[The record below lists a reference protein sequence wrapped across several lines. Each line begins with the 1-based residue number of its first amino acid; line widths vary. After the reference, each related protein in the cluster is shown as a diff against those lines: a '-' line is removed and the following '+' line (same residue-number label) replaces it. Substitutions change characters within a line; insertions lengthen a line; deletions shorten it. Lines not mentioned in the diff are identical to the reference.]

1 MIKQQLCR
9 KSAAGFETLA
19 ISNALRE
26 SGWMPFLEQP
36 SPYEDASGENAYFQ
50 YPLGTGLVIGR
61 SVKASD
67 GAYLIRRLVI
77 DETADLDALRL
88 ARPLSAALLSAA
100 PDEAGNT
107 ALPTLSP
114 AALFDAS
121 LPGEGFRLIDSLFD
135 EGLLARFIKALLA
148 AASDKRLSVHAVVNQ
163 PPETV
168 SAQARLMMETF
179 MRCLPLRD
187 GLRLSWHTLIEDGL
201 PSAPYSV
208 FFSPPCPDHGCIR
221 FDLSRGTVIWPD
233 EPPTDEKSLTLAR
246 ALLAHDLNWADRADE
261 SGAGALRSSPALH
274 MDTPPFERG
283 MSLAQYVQ
291 DWADALDI
299 RRGILNE
306 DAFKTLAQGEWPH
319 LINSV
324 INAADLLPRRDF
336 IFQLN
341 DCLSALSHGRG
352 AELGMTGEH
361 LCDLAA
367 ILIDSIDWD
376 EADLNDPQAVRLLR
390 SATEYAALLD
400 AERCPESRLAAC
412 RAVHALLTA
421 PAAHLSD
428 VIDGLLELNE
438 NNPALLAQLQACA
451 RRAVTERCQRAQS
464 GSDEFALIDESFVAL
479 AIAGYVRF
487 SRGIP
492 DLRALDKLRNLI
504 ERSGGAR
511 EVRRFNVRLDR
522 MRKRM
527 STFRSADLARKREL
541 RVMLLISL
549 LLFLVIAGVVV
560 VYFLFLKK

>member
-9 KSAAGFETLA
+9 KSATGFQTLA
-19 ISNALRE
+19 VSSALRE
-26 SGWMPFLEQP
+26 SAWMSLLEQP
-36 SPYEDASGENAYFQ
+36 SPYEDAPGENAYFQ

-61 SVKASD
+61 SVRTGD

-77 DETADLDALRL
+77 DENADLDALRL
-88 ARPLSAALLSAA
+88 ARPLSAALLSAQ
-100 PDEAGNT
+100 PDTDGAT

-148 AASDKRLSVHAVVNQ
+148 AASDKRLSVHAVINQ
-163 PPETV
+163 PPDTV

-187 GLRLSWHTLIEDGL
+187 GLRLSWHTLIEDGV

-208 FFSPPCPDHGCIR
+208 FFSPPCADHGCIR

-233 EPPTDEKSLTLAR
+233 EPPADDKSLTLAR

-291 DWADALDI
+291 DWADALDV
-299 RRGILNE
+299 RRAILNE
-306 DAFKTLAQGEWPH
+306 DAFKTLARGEWPH

-336 IFQLN
+336 TLQLN

-367 ILIDSIDWD
+367 ILVDSIDWD
-376 EADLNDPQAVRLLR
+376 EADLNDPQTVRLLR

-400 AERCPESRLAAC
+400 AERCPEGRLAAC
-412 RAVHALLTA
+412 RAPERHDRRSARTERKQPRSAFAAASLR
-421 PAAHLSD
+421 PARRNRTLPKSAERIGRICADRRILRRAGHH
-428 VIDGLLELNE
+428 GLC
-438 NNPALLAQLQACA
+438 ALLARRSRSARAGQTARPDRAQR
-451 RRAVTERCQRAQS
+451 RRAGGSPLQRPAGSHAQAH
-464 GSDEFALIDESFVAL
+464 EHV
-479 AIAGYVRF
+479 
-487 SRGIP
+487 P
-492 DLRALDKLRNLI
+492 LR
-504 ERSGGAR
+504 RSGA
-511 EVRRFNVRLDR
+511 E
-522 MRKRM
+522 
-527 STFRSADLARKREL
+527 A
-541 RVMLLISL
+541 
-549 LLFLVIAGVVV
+549 
-560 VYFLFLKK
+560 

>member
-1 MIKQQLCR
+1 M
-9 KSAAGFETLA
+9 
-19 ISNALRE
+19 
-26 SGWMPFLEQP
+26 
-36 SPYEDASGENAYFQ
+36 
-50 YPLGTGLVIGR
+50 IGR
-61 SVKASD
+61 SVRTGD

-77 DETADLDALRL
+77 DENADLDALRL
-88 ARPLSAALLSAA
+88 ARPLSAALLSAQ
-100 PDEAGNT
+100 PDTDGAT

-148 AASDKRLSVHAVVNQ
+148 AASDKRLSVHAVINQ

-187 GLRLSWHTLIEDGL
+187 GLRLSWHTLIEDGV
-201 PSAPYSV
+201 PAAPYSV
-208 FFSPPCPDHGCIR
+208 FFSPPCADHGCIR

-233 EPPTDEKSLTLAR
+233 EPPADDKSLALAR

-291 DWADALDI
+291 DWADALDV
-299 RRGILNE
+299 RRAILNE
-306 DAFKTLAQGEWPH
+306 DAFKTLARGEWPH

-336 IFQLN
+336 TL
-341 DCLSALSHGRG
+341 
-352 AELGMTGEH
+352 

-367 ILIDSIDWD
+367 ILVDSIDWD
-376 EADLNDPQAVRLLR
+376 EADLNDPQSVRLLR

-400 AERCPESRLAAC
+400 AERCPEGRLAAC
-412 RAVHALLTA
+412 RAIHALLTA
-421 PAAHLSD
+421 PAARLSD
-428 VIDGLLELNE
+428 MIDGLLELNE
-438 NNPALLAQLQACA
+438 NNPALLSQLQACA
-451 RRAVTERCQRAQS
+451 RRAVTDRCHQAQS

-479 AIAGYVRF
+479 AIMGYVRF
-487 SRGIP
+487 SRGVP
-492 DLRALDKLRNLI
+492 DLRALDKLRALI

-549 LLFLVIAGVVV
+549 LLSLVIAGVVV
-560 VYFLFLKK
+560 AYFLFLKK

>member
-9 KSAAGFETLA
+9 RTATGFETLA
-19 ISNALRE
+19 ASGALRE
-26 SGWMPFLEQP
+26 SAWMPLLDQL
-36 SPYEDASGENAYFQ
+36 SPYEDAQSENAYFQ

-61 SVKASD
+61 SVRTGD
-67 GAYLIRRLVI
+67 GAYIIRRLVI
-77 DETADLDALRL
+77 DENADLDALRL

-100 PDEAGNT
+100 LPEDGAT

-135 EGLLARFIKALLA
+135 EGLLARFVKALLA
-148 AASDKRLSVHAVVNQ
+148 AASDKRLNVHAVINQ
-163 PPETV
+163 PPEIV
-168 SAQARLMMETF
+168 SAQARLMMEIF

-187 GLRLSWHTLIEDGL
+187 GLRLSWHTLIEDGV
-201 PSAPYSV
+201 PAAPCCV

-233 EPPTDEKSLTLAR
+233 EPPADEKSLTLAR
-246 ALLAHDLNWADRADE
+246 AILAHDLNWADRADE
-261 SGAGALRSSPALH
+261 TGLSALRSSPALH

-283 MSLAQYVQ
+283 MSLSQYMQ

-306 DAFKTLAQGEWPH
+306 DAFVTLAQSEWPR

-324 INAADLLPRRDF
+324 INAADLMPHGDF
-336 IFQLN
+336 MVQLS
-341 DCLSALSHGRG
+341 DCLTVLSHGRG
-352 AELGMTGEH
+352 AELGMSGEH

-376 EADLNDPQAVRLLR
+376 EADLNDPQTVRLLR

-400 AERCPESRLAAC
+400 AERCPEDQLAAC

-421 PAAHLSD
+421 PAARLSD
-428 VIDGLLELNE
+428 MIDALLALHEDS
-438 NNPALLAQLQACA
+438 PALFAQLQACA
-451 RRAVTERCQRAQS
+451 RRAVTGRCRSAQN

-479 AIAGYVRF
+479 AIMGYVRF

-492 DLRALDKLRNLI
+492 DLRTLDKLRSGI

-511 EVRRFNVRLDR
+511 EVRRFNARLDR

-527 STFRSADLARKREL
+527 STFRSVELARKREL

-549 LLFLVIAGVVV
+549 LLLLVIAGVVA